1 MTTLTP
7 DIIEIEVP
15 APSQIVEV
23 EIPGLV
29 GPRGPRGPNITA
41 SGTPPSN
48 PQFGD
53 LWIDISQG

>member
-15 APSQIVEV
+15 APIQIIDVA
-23 EIPGLV
+23 IPGNT
-29 GPRGPRGPNITA
+29 GPRGLRGPNITV
-41 SGTPPSN
+41 SGTPPEN

-53 LWIDISQG
+53 LWVDISQG